1 MWYII
6 WLVNDFSMIYKVNIF
21 HQKSFSFYHFVTVI
35 LSAYTHFDLI
45 VYSSLC
51 VYFNVLFILKWN
63 PLCYLCTC
71 TCVQWFHRVCE
82 RFPNFF
88 INTRFTVQ
96 CFPCCLSLSF
106 LQCLATFFAFR
117 LIKQFS
123 FLWHNFL
130 LRVFVFASFGGSL
143 FSDSFFRRAFLCCAL
158 FSRTFSCRRERFS
171 PYRTERLPVTLI
183 VTIRWTAR
191 AARAARSTAA
201 DSLCLTL
208 LIIYTFFTA
217 TPKELS
223 QPFFKTLIKTI

>member
-6 WLVNDFSMIYKVNIF
+6 WLVNDFSMISKVNIF
-21 HQKSFSFYHFVTVI
+21 HYRSPFLVI
-35 LSAYTHFDLI
+35 ILLQSHFDLI

-51 VYFNVLFILKWN
+51 VYFNVLFVLKWN

-71 TCVQWFHRVCE
+71 TCVQRFHRVCK

-96 CFPCCLSLSF
+96 RFPCCLSLSF
-106 LQCLATFFAFR
+106 LQSLATFFAFR
-117 LIKQFS
+117 LTKQFP

-130 LRVFVFASFGGSL
+130 LRIFVFASFEGSL
-143 FSDSFFRRAFLCCAL
+143 FPYSSFCRAFLCRAL

-171 PYRTERLPVTLI
+171 PHRTERFPVILI
-183 VTIRWTAR
+183 VTVRWTAR
-191 AARAARSTAA
+191 AARSTASA
-201 DSLCLTL
+201 SLCLTL

-217 TPKELS
+217 TPKKL
-223 QPFFKTLIKTI
+223 